1 MPSKGDSIGHANGT
15 LHNAHGQATEPAP
28 AALHDPCQL
37 PVASGV
43 EAVGPGWGTRGGVA
57 SIGSDLSVVTLPSS
71 CNVSKH
77 YSCAVR
83 EGEGNLGLLTEW
95 ELGLAT
101 APIGYV

>member
-1 MPSKGDSIGHANGT
+1 MTLLVTPMARCTTRTGKRPSRLRRRFTI
-15 LHNAHGQATEPAP
+15 PASCLSRQGWRLWVL
-28 AALHDPCQL
+28 AGEL
-37 PVASGV
+37 V
-43 EAVGPGWGTRGGVA
+43 EAWH